1 MFRID
6 ILLLIL
12 VFSTDSDAGDIG
24 DIDNTIINRLV
35 ILMFSIDNVL
45 VILVLSIDIVFSADI
60 VVGDLVFSI
69 DIDAGDIGGRRVR
82 PPTESS

>member
-60 VVGDLVFSI
+60 VVGD
-69 DIDAGDIGGRRVR
+69 IGV
-82 PPTESS
+82 